1 MNEREAPS
9 ESDFMDFLEP
19 RLIDEFGEHAVA
31 REVQLPSD
39 REPDFLVARWPVPLA
54 IECENRAA
62 DVIGGAGQ
70 AAQYAAEAD
79 AHPVV
84 LYPSGTGE
92 DEMHRELATL
102 NQRVKVR
109 RVEWDRRDGGGA

>member
-1 MNEREAPS
+1 MSSREAPA

-31 REVQLPSD
+31 REVRLPSG

-54 IECENRAA
+54 IECENQAA

-84 LYPSGTGE
+84 LFPSGTGE
-92 DEMHRELATL
+92 DMMDCELRTL
-102 NQRVKVR
+102 NERIKVR
-109 RVEWDRRDGGGA
+109 RVEWDRSEDL